1 MMGRKSVLTCTLN
14 IKLPHIQNRLE
25 PVYETLPGWRTSTL
39 GAVSRN
45 DLPGNAVSYI
55 SRLEELVGVP
65 VSLVSTGP
73 ERNHIVPMNP

>member
-1 MMGRKSVLTCTLN
+1 
-14 IKLPHIQNRLE
+14 
-25 PVYETLPGWRTSTL
+25 
-39 GAVSRN
+39 
-45 DLPGNAVSYI
+45 DLPENAVSYI